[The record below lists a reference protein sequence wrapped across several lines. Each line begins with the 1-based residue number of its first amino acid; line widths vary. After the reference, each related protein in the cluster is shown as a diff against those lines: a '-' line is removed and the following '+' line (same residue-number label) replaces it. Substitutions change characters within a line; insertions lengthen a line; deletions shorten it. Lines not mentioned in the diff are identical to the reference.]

1 MYFLYFR
8 LLSYLIFGDNY
19 NMSTREQQ
27 EKLKALLKEAVTL
40 LCRSSL
46 TFKEEISVEGLFG
59 ITIDN
64 EDVFLVNL
72 NEVIC
77 NQIEQS
83 SPDSNTGNCVSKSKG
98 RDSFNNHSRQQSTSS
113 QSSRK
118 RSLEVSDNSQHSDV
132 SSKSQPPP
140 LPVRQRRSEPPN
152 KRRIQD
158 SSSLDSSTNSN
169 ATVIIKSEEGDP
181 NDPTYQT
188 LSPPSPD
195 EASTDPTHD
204 NIADIFQNPG
214 SLFGTPLASSTA
226 WGNATTSTQVSCI

>member
-1 MYFLYFR
+1 
-8 LLSYLIFGDNY
+8 
-19 NMSTREQQ
+19 MSTREQQ

-46 TFKEEISVEGLFG
+46 TFKEEISVEGLLG
-59 ITIDN
+59 ITLDN

-77 NQIEQS
+77 NQLEAS
-83 SPDSNTGNCVSKSKG
+83 SSDAHSGKIGTKSKG
-98 RDSFNNHSRQQSTSS
+98 KDSCNHSRQQSTSS

-118 RSLEVSDNSQHSDV
+118 RSLEVSDNSQHSDM
-132 SSKSQPPP
+132 SNKSQPPP
-140 LPVRQRRSEPPN
+140 LPARQRNKRSEPPN

-169 ATVIIKSEEGDP
+169 ATVIIKSEEGDA

-188 LSPPSPD
+188 LSPPSP
-195 EASTDPTHD
+195 EAASTDPTHD
-204 NIADIFQNPG
+204 NTADIFQNPG

-226 WGNATTSTQVSCI
+226 WGNATTSTQVRFTL